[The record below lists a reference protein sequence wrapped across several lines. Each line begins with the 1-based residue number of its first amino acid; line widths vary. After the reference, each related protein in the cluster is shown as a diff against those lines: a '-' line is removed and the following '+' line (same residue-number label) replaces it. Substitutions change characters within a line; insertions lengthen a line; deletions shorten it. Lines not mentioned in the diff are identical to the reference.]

1 MSTSDSSKDKLLND
15 LQQVIKDAEDLLKNA
30 EQQTGA
36 GFQNARAKCEFTLKN
51 AKAEIV
57 RMEDMVVTK
66 TKEAAQATDTYVK
79 ENPWQSIGIAAG
91 IGLLLGVVISRSK

>member
-36 GFQNARAKCEFTLKN
+36 GFQNARAKFESTLKN

-57 RMEDMVVTK
+57 RMEEMVVTK